1 MEEFKVGTQRKVFAV
16 PQSVPEAPAAEA
28 SREADFAG
36 SSEFSGAGR
45 VPGFTVVDVDTQ
57 AVQGFSRE
65 YTPAFNTV
73 DCVADIDMLL
83 RYMVSVERKNN
94 VTMSFQA
101 YGVDPIVFNKAV
113 PADRPDDNPACVMI
127 PVEGKELS
135 ADYQGEVY
143 EMIDVD
149 GALYLSCMSES
160 LNQEYLHQVIAEA
173 TEEVFTHGKYIYTLI
188 GPRPLAQI
196 DGKQSFIETLKLNSY
211 ELSILLSYM
220 SQMDGVSVMHGE
232 YGGRSAIMFT
242 KE

>member
-1 MEEFKVGTQRKVFAV
+1 MEEFKTGTTKKVFKV
-16 PQSVPEAPAAEA
+16 PASEEAATAPEQTTQEDSHA
-28 SREADFAG
+28 SF
-36 SSEFSGAGR
+36 SEAGR
-45 VPGFTVVDVDTQ
+45 NPGFTVVDVDTQ
-57 AVQGFSRE
+57 AVQVYSRE
-65 YTPAFNTV
+65 YTPEFNTV

-113 PADRPDDNPACVMI
+113 PADRPEGDPACVMI
-127 PVEGKELS
+127 PVAGKETS
-135 ADYQGEVY
+135 TDYQGEVY
-143 EMIDVD
+143 EMINVD
-149 GALYLSCMSES
+149 GSLYLSCMSES

-188 GPRPLAQI
+188 GPRPLSPV
-196 DGKQSFIETLKLNSY
+196 DGKQAFIETLKLNSY

-220 SQMDGVSVMHGE
+220 SQMEGVSIVHGE

-242 KE
+242 RV